1 HSASA
6 APTRR
11 RRSGP
16 PARADG
22 FIMGSRIIATGRAV
36 PRTALTNKDL
46 ERYMDTSDQWI
57 RSRTGI
63 GSRYAM
69 RQGESIADIATSAS
83 RTALE
88 RAGIKPGALD
98 AIIVGTVSSE
108 YAFPSLA
115 CQIQKGLSISSMPAF
130 DVAAACSGFVY
141 ALQVADA
148 QMRAG
153 DFKRVLVVGADALST
168 MVDWSD
174 RRTAVLFG
182 DGAGACVMVTEPGNR
197 GVLSSLL
204 RSAGE
209 YWNLLSVRA
218 TATRRPI
225 DSEVR
230 RCADDAIQMKGP
242 ELFKIAVKRMEEISL
257 LVPHQ
262 ANLRIISVVAERLGL
277 PPEKVFTNIDRY
289 GNTSAASV
297 PIALDEGLEQ
307 GRIHDG
313 NIVILNACGG
323 GLTWGAN
330 LIRW

>member
-1 HSASA
+1 
-6 APTRR
+6 
-11 RRSGP
+11 
-16 PARADG
+16 
-22 FIMGSRIIATGRAV
+22 MGSRIVSTGRAL

-46 ERYMDTSDQWI
+46 ERYMDTSDEWI

-63 GSRYAM
+63 GQRYAL
-69 RQGESIADIATSAS
+69 RQGESLAEIAVDAS

-88 RAGIKPGALD
+88 RAGLKASDLD

-108 YAFPSLA
+108 YAFPSFA
-115 CQIQKGLSISSMPAF
+115 CQVQNGLGIASIPAF

-141 ALQVADA
+141 AVSTADA
-148 QMRAG
+148 HMRAG

-168 MVDWSD
+168 MVDWGD
-174 RRTAVLFG
+174 RRTSVLFG
-182 DGAGACVMVTEPGNR
+182 DGAGAAVMVTEPGNR

-204 RSAGE
+204 RSSGE

-218 TATRRPI
+218 TGIRGTV

-230 RCADDAIQMKGP
+230 RSADDAIQMKGP
-242 ELFKIAVKRMEEISL
+242 ELFKIAVKSMEEVSRLVAERAGVKLEEIDL
-257 LVPHQ
+257 FVPHQ
-262 ANLRIISVVAERLGL
+262 ANQRIISAVAERLGM
-277 PPEKVFTNIDRY
+277 PEEKVFTNIDRY

-297 PIALDEGLEQ
+297 PIALDEALER
-307 GRIHDG
+307 GRITEN
-313 NIVILNACGG
+313 NIVMLNACGG

>member
-1 HSASA
+1 
-6 APTRR
+6 
-11 RRSGP
+11 
-16 PARADG
+16 
-22 FIMGSRIIATGRAV
+22 MGSRIVATGRSV

-46 ERYMDTSDQWI
+46 ERYMETSDEWI

-63 GSRYAM
+63 GQRYLM
-69 RQGESIADIATSAS
+69 RQGESLAQIATDAS

-88 RAGIKPGALD
+88 RAGVKPTELD

-108 YAFPSLA
+108 YGFPSFA
-115 CQIQKGLSISSMPAF
+115 CQIQHGLGISTIPAF

-168 MVDWSD
+168 MVDWND

-182 DGAGACVMVTEPGNR
+182 DGAGACVLVTEPGNR

-209 YWNLLSVRA
+209 HWTLLSVRS
-218 TATRRPI
+218 TGTRSTI

-230 RCADDAIQMKGP
+230 RSPDDAIQMKGP
-242 ELFKIAVKRMEEISL
+242 ELFKIAVKSMEEVSRLVAERAGVKLEDIDL
-257 LVPHQ
+257 FVPHQ
-262 ANLRIISVVAERLGL
+262 ANMRIISAVAERLGL
-277 PPEKVFTNIDRY
+277 PAERVFTNIDRY

-297 PIALDEGLEQ
+297 PIALDEALEQ
-307 GRIHDG
+307 RRIHDG
-313 NIVILNACGG
+313 SIVMLNACGG

-330 LIRW
+330 LVRW

>member
-1 HSASA
+1 
-6 APTRR
+6 
-11 RRSGP
+11 
-16 PARADG
+16 
-22 FIMGSRIIATGRAV
+22 MGSRIVATGRAV
-36 PRTALTNKDL
+36 PRTALTNSDL

-63 GSRYAM
+63 GQRYAM
-69 RQGESIADIATSAS
+69 RQGDSLAQIATEAS
-83 RTALE
+83 RIALE
-88 RAGIKPGALD
+88 RASVKPADLD

-108 YAFPSLA
+108 YAFPSFA
-115 CQIQKGLSISSMPAF
+115 CQIQHGLGISSIPAF

-141 ALQVADA
+141 AVQVADA

-153 DFKRVLVVGADALST
+153 DFKRVLVVGTDALST
-168 MVDWSD
+168 MVDWND

-182 DGAGACVMVTEPGNR
+182 DGAGACLMVTEAGNR

-209 YWNLLSVRA
+209 HWGLLSVRA
-218 TATRRPI
+218 TGTRSTI

-230 RCADDAIQMKGP
+230 RDPDDAIKMKGP
-242 ELFKIAVKRMEEISL
+242 ELFKIAVKSMEEISRL
-257 LVPHQ
+257 VAERARVELKDIDLFVPHQ
-262 ANLRIISVVAERLGL
+262 ANMRIISAVAERLGL
-277 PPEKVFTNIDRY
+277 PPEKVFTNIERY

-297 PIALDEGLEQ
+297 PIALDEALEQ
-307 GRIHDG
+307 GRIHD
-313 NIVILNACGG
+313 NDIVMLNACGG

>member
-1 HSASA
+1 
-6 APTRR
+6 
-11 RRSGP
+11 
-16 PARADG
+16 
-22 FIMGSRIIATGRAV
+22 MGSRIVATGRAV
-36 PRTALTNKDL
+36 PRTALTNNDL
-46 ERYMDTSDQWI
+46 KRYMDTSDQWI

-69 RQGESIADIATSAS
+69 RQGESLADIAIDAS

-88 RAGIKPGALD
+88 RAGVKPADLD

-115 CQIQKGLSISSMPAF
+115 CQIQCGLSISSIPAF

-168 MVDWSD
+168 MVDWTD

-182 DGAGACVMVTEPGNR
+182 DGAGACVMVTEAGNR

-218 TATRRPI
+218 TGTRSTI
-225 DSEVR
+225 NSEVR
-230 RCADDAIQMKGP
+230 RCAGDAIQMKGP
-242 ELFKIAVKRMEEISL
+242 ELFKIAVRSMEEISRL
-257 LVPHQ
+257 VAERAGVKLVEIDLFVPHQ
-262 ANLRIISVVAERLGL
+262 ANMRIISAVAERLGL
-277 PPEKVFTNIDRY
+277 PPEKVFTNIERY

-297 PIALDEGLEQ
+297 PIALDEALEQ

-313 NIVILNACGG
+313 DIVMLNACGG

>member
-1 HSASA
+1 
-6 APTRR
+6 
-11 RRSGP
+11 
-16 PARADG
+16 
-22 FIMGSRIIATGRAV
+22 MGSRIVATGRAV
-36 PRTALTNKDL
+36 PRTALTNSDL

-63 GSRYAM
+63 GQRYAM
-69 RQGESIADIATSAS
+69 RQGDSLAQIATEAS
-83 RTALE
+83 RIALE
-88 RAGIKPGALD
+88 RAGVKPADLD

-108 YAFPSLA
+108 YAFPSFG
-115 CQIQKGLSISSMPAF
+115 CQIQHGLGISSIPAF

-141 ALQVADA
+141 AVQVADA

-153 DFKRVLVVGADALST
+153 DFKRVLVVGTDALST
-168 MVDWSD
+168 MVDWND

-182 DGAGACVMVTEPGNR
+182 DGAGACLMVTEAGNR

-209 YWNLLSVRA
+209 HWGLLSVRA
-218 TATRRPI
+218 TGTRSTI

-230 RCADDAIQMKGP
+230 RDPDDAIKMKGP
-242 ELFKIAVKRMEEISL
+242 ELFKIAVKSMEEISRL
-257 LVPHQ
+257 VAERARVELKDIDLFVPHQ
-262 ANLRIISVVAERLGL
+262 ANMRIISAVAERLGL
-277 PPEKVFTNIDRY
+277 PPEKVFTNIERY

-297 PIALDEGLEQ
+297 PIALDEALEQ
-307 GRIHDG
+307 GRIHD
-313 NIVILNACGG
+313 NDIVMLNACGG